1 MKIRHLATAL
11 ALACTLSA
19 ASAFGESMW
28 VKSAS
33 VDVRSGKGAVYPSTG
48 KVAKGTQ
55 VTVVSRDSGWV
66 QVTAGSLSGWVF
78 EGALSATKV
87 GEDISF
93 GGANAQ
99 MSTAAAARGLQP
111 DAEAYVAN
119 RRMDKTAVERL
130 IAIRQSIA
138 PQEFEKFNADVHK

>member
-1 MKIRHLATAL
+1 MNKRHLATAL
-11 ALACTLSA
+11 ALACTLTA

-28 VKSAS
+28 VKSAT
-33 VDVRSGKGAVYPSTG
+33 VDVRSGKGAVYPATG
-48 KVAKGTQ
+48 KIVKGTE

-78 EGALSATKV
+78 EGSLSTSKV
-87 GEDISF
+87 GEDVSF

-111 DAEAYVAN
+111 DAEAYVSS
-119 RRMDKTAVERL
+119 RRMDKTALERL
-130 IAIRQSIA
+130 IALRKSIA
-138 PQEFEKFNADVHK
+138 PQEWDKFTVEVHK